1 MNRDEHVLQHLRLPK
16 EIINYILLFDDY
28 IFVEREL
35 IKINKLPKNLPI
47 YTLLFDIFSNLE
59 WIQCYESWT
68 ILRINNHVNDFRK
81 YIRIKMYIDPLE
93 PDRVYYFHRNNKY
106 IRY

>member
-1 MNRDEHVLQHLRLPK
+1 MKGYEHVLQHIRLPK

-35 IKINKLPKNLPI
+35 IKISKNLPI
-47 YTLLFDIFSNLE
+47 YMLLFDIFSNLE

-93 PDRVYYFHRNNKY
+93 SDKVLYLYNTREY